1 MKNVVGREN
10 SGNVFIYS
18 AFMSF
23 IRLSVQKILY
33 QLLILVLFYTLF
45 HWLFYTF
52 NSSEIRHVENGQI
65 WSLLKGGLR
74 FDLSTIM
81 YLNALWILLTL
92 LFPLDLQHKTGR
104 RLISFTFWFPN
115 SIAFLLEISDWVY
128 FNFNRK
134 RATIEIFDLIFSKGD
149 FLNLLPNYLQKFWF
163 VPLIAIACITLLIWS
178 HNRLNRYF
186 AERWRL
192 FRQLQFKRT
201 NISRFVIRPVVILL
215 FAGLA
220 VLLMR
225 GGFQLQPIANRTAVL
240 YTSPEQSALVLN
252 TPFSIISSLESGHLE
267 AVHFMPDA
275 EADQLIRPVKQ
286 YHNNPVW
293 NKKNVV
299 VIVWESFS
307 KRYTREGGS
316 PGVTPFF
323 DSLSAKGHLFTNAY
337 ANALR
342 SNEGVPAIFSGYP
355 AMMEGPVINSIYG
368 NTAVDALPTLLQ
380 AEGYTTAFF
389 HGGTNG
395 TMGFDIYAKRAG
407 FERYFG
413 RKEYANE
420 KDFDGTWGIWD
431 KPFLDFALQQINTFK
446 APFLAGIFTLT
457 SHVPFHVPKGF
468 KPTAGGFDRDIEISM
483 NYTDWALSQ
492 FFKQAAKE
500 KWFNNTVFV
509 LTADHTNPY
518 VDNPFQGEGLGRYQV
533 PILVI
538 DPANEQLNRKDT
550 SLVQQLDI
558 LPSVLDYIQ
567 YPKPFFALGN
577 SAWDTTTN
585 RFFITYLSGNYN
597 MIRDGYHIK
606 TKGFELAE
614 VYKFPEDITDRYNL
628 YTPGGK
634 QPEVVTTERYFK
646 AFLQILHNG
655 MINDRLSLHTYPAK
669 RGMQ

>member
-1 MKNVVGREN
+1 
-10 SGNVFIYS
+10 
-18 AFMSF
+18 MSF

-45 HWLFYTF
+45 RWLFYAF
-52 NSSEIRHVENGQI
+52 NSSEIRHITNGQLWNI
-65 WSLLKGGLR
+65 LKGGLR
-74 FDLSTIM
+74 FDLSAIM

-104 RLISFTFWFPN
+104 KLISLSFWLPN
-115 SIAFLLEISDWVY
+115 TIAFLLEISDWVY

-163 VPLIAIACITLLIWS
+163 VPLIAACCITLLIWS
-178 HNRLNRYF
+178 HMRLNRYF

-192 FRQLQFKRT
+192 FRQLQFRNTKH
-201 NISRFVIRPVVILL
+201 SRFVIRPLVLLL
-215 FAGLA
+215 FTGLA
-220 VLLMR
+220 VLLIR
-225 GGFQLQPIANRTAVL
+225 GGLQLQPIANRTAVL
-240 YTSPEQSALVLN
+240 YASPEQTPLVLN

-267 AVHFMPDA
+267 AVHFMDA
-275 EADQLIRPVKQ
+275 AQADQLIRPVKQ
-286 YHNNPVW
+286 YHSDPAW
-293 NKKNVV
+293 NKKNVI

-307 KRYTREGGS
+307 KRYTKEGGS
-316 PGVTPFF
+316 VGVTPFF

-368 NTAVDALPTLLQ
+368 NTAVDALPGLLQ

-395 TMGFDIYAKRAG
+395 TMGFDVYAKRAG

-420 KDFDGTWGIWD
+420 QDFDGTWGIWD
-431 KPFLDFALQQINTFK
+431 QPFLDFALRQINTFK
-446 APFLAGIFTLT
+446 TPFLAGIFTLT

-468 KPTAGGFDRDIEISM
+468 KPTAKGFDRDIEISM

-492 FFKQAAKE
+492 FFTQAAKQA
-500 KWFNNTVFV
+500 WFSNTVFV
-509 LTADHTNPY
+509 ITADHTNPY

-533 PILVI
+533 PILII
-538 DPANEQLNRKDT
+538 DPANERLNQKDST
-550 SLVQQLDI
+550 LVQQLDI
-558 LPSVLDYIQ
+558 IPSILDYIQ

-577 SAWDTTTN
+577 SAWDTTAN

-597 MIRDGYHIK
+597 MIRNGYHIK
-606 TKGFELAE
+606 TKGFEVSE
-614 VYKFPEDITDRYNL
+614 RYKFPDDITDRHNL
-628 YTPGGK
+628 HIPGAK
-634 QPEVVTTERYFK
+634 DPEVADTERYFK
-646 AFLQILHNG
+646 AFLQILHTG
-655 MINDRLSLHTYPAK
+655 MINDELSLHTYPLK
-669 RGMQ
+669 RGTQ

>member
-1 MKNVVGREN
+1 
-10 SGNVFIYS
+10 
-18 AFMSF
+18 MSF

-45 HWLFYTF
+45 RWLFYTF
-52 NSSEIRHVENGQI
+52 NSSEIRPVEAGQV
-65 WSLLKGGLR
+65 WTLLKGGLR
-74 FDLSTIM
+74 FDLSAIM

-92 LFPLDLQHKTGR
+92 LCPLDLQHKTGR
-104 RLISFTFWFPN
+104 GLISFTFWFPN
-115 SIAFLLEISDWVY
+115 TIAFLLEISDWVY

-163 VPLIAIACITLLIWS
+163 VPLIATGCITLLIWS

-186 AERWRL
+186 AERWRI
-192 FRQLQFKRT
+192 FRQLQFNST
-201 NISRFVIRPVVILL
+201 PVSRLVMRPVVILL
-215 FAGLA
+215 CAGLA
-220 VLLMR
+220 VLLIR

-240 YTSPEQSALVLN
+240 YSSPEQSALVLN
-252 TPFSIISSLESGHLE
+252 TPFSIISSVESGHLE

-286 YHNNPVW
+286 YHNNPAW
-293 NKKNVV
+293 NKKNVI

-368 NTAVDALPTLLQ
+368 NTIVDALPSLLK

-431 KPFLDFALQQINTFK
+431 KPFLDFALKQINTFK
-446 APFLAGIFTLT
+446 TPFLAGIFTLT

-468 KPTAGGFDRDIEISM
+468 KPTAGGFNRDIEISM

-492 FFKQAAKE
+492 FFKQAAQQE
-500 KWFNNTVFV
+500 WFNNTVFV

-550 SLVQQLDI
+550 GLVQQLDI

-577 SAWDTTTN
+577 SAWDTTAN

-597 MIRDGYHIK
+597 MIRNGYHIK

-614 VYKFPEDITDRYNL
+614 VYKFPEDITDRHNL
-628 YTPGGK
+628 FIPGLK
-634 QPEVVTTERYFK
+634 IPEVSDTERYFK

-655 MINDRLSLHTYPAK
+655 MINDRLSLHTYRAK

>member
-1 MKNVVGREN
+1 MEEKN
-10 SGNVFIYS
+10 SGNVFSYS

-45 HWLFYTF
+45 RWLFYTF
-52 NSSEIRHVENGQI
+52 NSSEIRHVANGALWPI
-65 WSLLKGGLR
+65 LKGGLR
-74 FDLSTIM
+74 FDLSAIM

-115 SIAFLLEISDWVY
+115 TIAFLLEISDWVY

-163 VPLIAIACITLLIWS
+163 VPLIAIACITVLIWS
-178 HNRLNRYF
+178 HRRLNRYF
-186 AERWRL
+186 AERWQL
-192 FRQLQFKRT
+192 FRQLQFASTRV
-201 NISRFVIRPVVILL
+201 NRFVVRPVVILL

-220 VLLMR
+220 VFLIR
-225 GGFQLQPIANRTAVL
+225 GGLQLQPIANRTAVL
-240 YTSPEQSALVLN
+240 YTSPEQTALVLN

-267 AVHFMPDA
+267 AVHFMDA
-275 EADQLIRPVKQ
+275 EAADQLVRPVKQ
-286 YHNNPVW
+286 YHNDPAW
-293 NKKNVV
+293 NKKNVII
-299 VIVWESFS
+299 IVWESFS
-307 KRYTREGGS
+307 KRYTKAGGS
-316 PGVTPFF
+316 VGVTPFF

-368 NTAVDALPTLLQ
+368 NTAVDALPNLLK

-420 KDFDGTWGIWD
+420 DDFDGTWGVWD
-431 KPFLDFALQQINTFK
+431 QPFLDFALQQINTFK
-446 APFLAGIFTLT
+446 TPFLAGIFTLT

-468 KPTAGGFDRDIEISM
+468 KPTAKGFDRDIEISM

-492 FFKQAAKE
+492 FFKQAAKQE
-500 KWFNNTVFV
+500 WFHNTVFV
-509 LTADHTNPY
+509 ITADHTNPY
-518 VDNPFQGEGLGRYQV
+518 VDNRFQGEGLGRYQV
-533 PILVI
+533 PVLVI
-538 DPANEQLNRKDT
+538 DPANEQLNRKDAT
-550 SLVQQLDI
+550 LLQQLDI
-558 LPSVLDYIQ
+558 IPSILDYIK

-577 SAWDTTTN
+577 SAWDTTAN

-597 MIRDGYHIK
+597 MIRNGYHIK
-606 TKGFELAE
+606 TKGFEVSE
-614 VYKFPEDITDRYNL
+614 VYKFPEDITDRHNL
-628 YTPGGK
+628 YAPGVK
-634 QPEVVTTERYFK
+634 QAEVADTERYFK
-646 AFLQILHNG
+646 AFLQILHTG
-655 MINDRLSLHTYPAK
+655 MINDQLSLHTYPLK
-669 RGMQ
+669 RGTQ

>member
-1 MKNVVGREN
+1 
-10 SGNVFIYS
+10 
-18 AFMSF
+18 MSF

-45 HWLFYTF
+45 RWLFYTF
-52 NSSEIRHVENGQI
+52 NSSEIRHVETGQI
-65 WSLLKGGLR
+65 WTLLKGGLR
-74 FDLSTIM
+74 FDLSAIM

-186 AERWRL
+186 GERWRL
-192 FRQLQFKRT
+192 FRQLQFNST
-201 NISRFVIRPVVILL
+201 SISRFVIRPVVILL

-225 GGFQLQPIANRTAVL
+225 GGTQLQPIANRTAVL
-240 YTSPEQSALVLN
+240 YASPEQSALVLN
-252 TPFSIISSLESGHLE
+252 TPFSIFSSLESGHLE
-267 AVHFMPDA
+267 ALHFMPDA

-286 YHNNPVW
+286 YHNNPAW
-293 NKKNVV
+293 NKKNVII
-299 VIVWESFS
+299 IVWESFS

-368 NTAVDALPTLLQ
+368 NTAVDALPALLQ

-533 PILVI
+533 PILII

-558 LPSVLDYIQ
+558 IPSVLDYIQ

-577 SAWDTTTN
+577 SAWDTTVN

-606 TKGFELAE
+606 TKGFELAQ

-628 YTPGGK
+628 YTPGLK
-634 QPEVVTTERYFK
+634 QPEVATTERYFK

-655 MINDRLSLHTYPAK
+655 MINDRLSLHTYLST
-669 RGMQ
+669 RGIQ

>member
-1 MKNVVGREN
+1 
-10 SGNVFIYS
+10 
-18 AFMSF
+18 MSF

-45 HWLFYTF
+45 RWLFYTF
-52 NSSEIRHVENGQI
+52 NSSEIRHVETGQV
-65 WSLLKGGLR
+65 WTLLKGGLR
-74 FDLSTIM
+74 FDLSAIM

-92 LFPLDLQHKTGR
+92 LCPLDLQNKTGR
-104 RLISFTFWFPN
+104 GLISFTFWFPN
-115 SIAFLLEISDWVY
+115 TIAFLLEISDWVY

-163 VPLIAIACITLLIWS
+163 VPLIATGCITLLIWS

-186 AERWRL
+186 AERWRI
-192 FRQLQFKRT
+192 FRQLQFNST
-201 NISRFVIRPVVILL
+201 PVSRFVMRPVVILL
-215 FAGLA
+215 CAGLA
-220 VLLMR
+220 VLLIR

-240 YTSPEQSALVLN
+240 YSSPEQSALVLN
-252 TPFSIISSLESGHLE
+252 TPFSIISSVESGHLE

-286 YHNNPVW
+286 YHNNPAW
-293 NKKNVV
+293 NKKNVI

-368 NTAVDALPTLLQ
+368 NTIVDALPSLLK

-431 KPFLDFALQQINTFK
+431 KPFLDFALKQINTFK
-446 APFLAGIFTLT
+446 TPFLAGIFTLT

-468 KPTAGGFDRDIEISM
+468 KPTAGGFNRDIEISM

-492 FFKQAAKE
+492 FFKQAAQQE
-500 KWFNNTVFV
+500 WFNNTVFV

-538 DPANEQLNRKDT
+538 DPANEQLNLKDT
-550 SLVQQLDI
+550 GLVQQLDI

-577 SAWDTTTN
+577 SAWDTTAN

-597 MIRDGYHIK
+597 MIRNGYHIK

-614 VYKFPEDITDRYNL
+614 VYKFPEDITDRHNL
-628 YTPGGK
+628 FIPGLK
-634 QPEVVTTERYFK
+634 IPEVSDTERYFK

-655 MINDRLSLHTYPAK
+655 MINDRLSLHTYRAK